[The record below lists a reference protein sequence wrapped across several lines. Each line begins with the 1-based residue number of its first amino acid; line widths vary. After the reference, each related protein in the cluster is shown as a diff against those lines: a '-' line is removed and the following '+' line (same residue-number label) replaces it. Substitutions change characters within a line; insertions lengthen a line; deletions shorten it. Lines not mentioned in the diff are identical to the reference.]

1 MCKRENISFQEKI
14 CPAYDTSHRNS
25 TDGSVVWGCTCPNHD
40 KSRRISR
47 YALFRPNFTV
57 RFRAM
62 FTVQGIRPDFT
73 VRFRAMFTVQSL
85 PARFHSAISGHVYS
99 AEPSGQI
106 SQCDFGHVYSVGP
119 TGANLYPSKRPC
131 LSSAQ
136 SAQISQCDFEPCL
149 QCRAFLPDFTVRF
162 RPCLQCRADWC
173 QLVPFKT
180 AMLVQ
185 RTVCPELALNSWQ
198 RNHRFLTQHLET
210 KRAARRTTKFYYSSI
225 VHQMQSQ
232 SSVRFQSAPTIPET
246 HPTSAE
252 QKTNN
257 RYIGQWHDKLVRTK
271 HKYIRQVSASEWGW
285 VGLGGSEWKRYEKQ
299 IYWTTARQVSVSE
312 WVGVTKTTL
321 WYHRVVLAI
330 WEYFILP
337 DWQTKIFSR
346 TLWYHR
352 VDFK

>member
-136 SAQISQCDFEPCL
+136 SAPSLLWIHDSETTDFSHSTSKQNERPVEQPNFTTPPLFTKCKARV
-149 QCRAFLPDFTVRF
+149 QSDFSPHQQF
-162 RPCLQCRADWC
+162 Q
-173 QLVPFKT
+173 K
-180 AMLVQ
+180 
-185 RTVCPELALNSWQ
+185 
-198 RNHRFLTQHLET
+198 HIQHLRN
-210 KRAARRTTKFYYSSI
+210 K
-225 VHQMQSQ
+225 
-232 SSVRFQSAPTIPET
+232 
-246 HPTSAE
+246 
-252 QKTNN
+252 
-257 RYIGQWHDKLVRTK
+257 
-271 HKYIRQVSASEWGW
+271 
-285 VGLGGSEWKRYEKQ
+285 KQ
-299 IYWTTARQVSVSE
+299 ITDILDSGTTS
-312 WVGVTKTTL
+312 
-321 WYHRVVLAI
+321 
-330 WEYFILP
+330 
-337 DWQTKIFSR
+337 
-346 TLWYHR
+346 
-352 VDFK
+352 